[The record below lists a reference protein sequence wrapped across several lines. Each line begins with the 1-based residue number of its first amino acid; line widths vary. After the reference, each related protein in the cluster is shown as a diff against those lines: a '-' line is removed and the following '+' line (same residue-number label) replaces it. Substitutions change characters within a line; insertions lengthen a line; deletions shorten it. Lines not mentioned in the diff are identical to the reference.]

1 MANEAGSKQRQS
13 RKATTATRPA
23 APAGR
28 KAGRTP
34 GKVSAGKRKSAP
46 VAGLKKAVRPES
58 LRGPAPLSGRAGAP
72 EIMMTLN
79 SEHRYIS
86 SLLEALAEQADNLL
100 PGRVPDFAL
109 MHDIVNY
116 MASFPDEYHHPR
128 EDLLFDRLVARD
140 SEARQLV
147 EELLEGHREINRR
160 SRELLEQLERVTR
173 GGKSPDNQRIKYLCD
188 RYIGHY
194 WEHINVEEGKVFP
207 RATAKLRPDDWFAV
221 NAQAKYVDDPLFG
234 SRVKKEYAR
243 LSQYLGD
250 RVSRV
255 TEDVAV
261 AELFGIEALI
271 ETVAALGN
279 AGSELQDIVRK
290 RARQALREA
299 RETPGGHRG
308 LLATSRTLGCSARD
322 QAGAGVKEM
331 RAVIARTRAEIS
343 EPFATRMKFLRR
355 MLRDDAR

>member
-13 RKATTATRPA
+13 RKAATPTRPA

-28 KAGRTP
+28 KAGRTA
-34 GKVSAGKRKSAP
+34 GTVSAGKRKSAP
-46 VAGLKKAVRPES
+46 ASGLKKAIRPES
-58 LRGPAPLSGRAGAP
+58 LRGPAPVSGRAGAP

-160 SRELLEQLERVTR
+160 SRELLEQLERITR

-308 LLATSRTLGCSARD
+308 LLAASRTLGCSARD

-355 MLRDDAR
+355 MLRDDTR